1 MGTRTFKPGEISAE
15 LLELTK
21 READVPLHLS
31 RSRATMR
38 LAPDELLAQRQVA
51 AEKDHITGNLPTMS
65 SPSQI
70 DAEFTPAQTQA
81 DLLTAGEIVDGK
93 YQILRLLG
101 SGGMGQV
108 YEGRDVG
115 LRRPV
120 AIKVAWPHVGPD
132 PLRREAQ
139 VLAALRHPGL
149 VAAYA
154 LATHNGR
161 DVLVMERL
169 TGASLA
175 EAIQRRTPAPDP
187 NATLNL
193 SGPIETT
200 TAFSFDESCDLL
212 LSIGSTLSLIHD
224 SGLAHCD
231 LKPAN
236 IILCVGRV
244 VLLDFGIVRIEQL
257 RGNDRLISGS
267 PHYMAPEAIRA
278 GVRPGEA
285 HLVDLY
291 SLGVIAYVLFAG
303 EPPFD
308 HADPVQLMMMHIDR
322 PPMAPRLVNPAI
334 SDKLDRLILSM
345 LAKEPEDRPSSI
357 EEFTNELRSLRT
369 ATQVARAK

>member
-31 RSRATMR
+31 RSRATLR
-38 LAPDELLAQRQVA
+38 LGAEELLAQRAVTVSQA
-51 AEKDHITGNLPTMS
+51 DHANRITGNLPTMS

-70 DAEFTPAQTQA
+70 GAQFSAAQTQA
-81 DLLTAGEIVDGK
+81 DLLAAGEIVDGK
-93 YQILRLLG
+93 YQIIRLLG

-108 YEGRDVG
+108 YEGRDMG

-120 AIKVAWPHVGPD
+120 ALKVAWSHVGPE

-154 LATHNGR
+154 LANHHGR

-169 TGASLA
+169 TGSSLA
-175 EAIQRRTPAPDP
+175 EAIQRRTAPSP
-187 NATLNL
+187 
-193 SGPIETT
+193 GPGQ
-200 TAFSFDESCDLL
+200 APPPPFSFEESCDLL
-212 LSIGSTLSLIHD
+212 LSIGATLSLIHD

-267 PHYMAPEAIRA
+267 PHYMAPEAIRS
-278 GVRPGEA
+278 GVRPGES

-308 HADPVQLMMMHIDR
+308 HADPVQLMMMHIDK

-357 EEFTNELRSLRT
+357 EEFTNELRAIRSSSLSVRS
-369 ATQVARAK
+369 K